1 MITKHTALA
10 LALAVTASL
19 TACNDSNTT
28 SNMADSNPTTADV
41 ASRQTLMK
49 DWRSAH
55 DTLRAMTDN
64 PASFDVAT
72 TKEQTQ
78 FLVDSSAKMWQ
89 HFSDSAAKGQASETI
104 WSDPTAFQAATDEYN
119 AAVLALNAAAQTA
132 TTPADIEVA
141 LARVNESCGSCHK
154 SFRVR

>member
-1 MITKHTALA
+1 MSTNNLLITL
-10 LALAVTASL
+10 LLIVSASL
-19 TACNDSNTT
+19 TACNDNSTA

-64 PASFDVAT
+64 PASFDAAT

-89 HFSDSAAKGQASETI
+89 HFGDSAAKGQASETV

-154 SFRVR
+154 SFRIR